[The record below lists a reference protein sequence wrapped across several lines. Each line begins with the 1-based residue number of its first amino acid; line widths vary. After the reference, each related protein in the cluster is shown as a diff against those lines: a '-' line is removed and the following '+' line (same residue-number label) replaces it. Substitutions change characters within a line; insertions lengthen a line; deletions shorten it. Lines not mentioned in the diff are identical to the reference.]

1 MTTTKGSEVDKASK
15 TLHIDASKL
24 LSSNEEDLEFISY
37 AQIVKGNIDK
47 LTYKDPSPISNAATL
62 EEQVQ
67 ALSMTQDSATI
78 TILPP
83 TGKQEDINYT
93 LLILELA
100 ILSNIEFQN
109 AKLIEHGINQKERLS
124 NKENSF
130 KIR

>member
-1 MTTTKGSEVDKASK
+1 MPIPTVPMSG
-15 TLHIDASKL
+15 
-24 LSSNEEDLEFISY
+24 
-37 AQIVKGNIDK
+37 IVIDK
-47 LTYKDPSPISNAATL
+47 LTYKDPSPISNVATL

-100 ILSNIEFQN
+100 ILST
-109 AKLIEHGINQKERLS
+109 GIIIIKKKNVLCMNLLMRNYS
-124 NKENSF
+124 M
-130 KIR
+130 